1 MQSPFATR
9 PCHLHLSPRTPAA
22 IEASQLPTVFI
33 VEPEPSLRT
42 TLAQTI
48 ARAGW
53 RAVAAATA
61 EEFLARPRVIA
72 AGCLLV
78 EQDLSDMSGLE
89 LQERIAE
96 RKEMPVIFMTGR
108 SDIRTTVR
116 AMKAGALDFLV
127 KPLRE
132 EALLRSLSQAIELS
146 AAGLEE
152 AARLHDLNQCF
163 QELSRRER
171 EVLQLVTAGR
181 LNKQVGFDLGIS
193 EITVKA
199 HRGSLM
205 RKMRAESLAELV
217 GMVSDLSCG
226 FEGRH
231 AHTLRM
237 ASRRGAQVRGC
248 A

>member
-1 MQSPFATR
+1 MQTAFAAG
-9 PCHLHLSPRTPAA
+9 PCHLSARTPPAF
-22 IEASQLPTVFI
+22 EASQRPTVFI
-33 VEPEPSLRT
+33 VEPEPSLRAA
-42 TLAQTI
+42 LGQTV
-48 ARAGW
+48 AMAGW
-53 RAVAAATA
+53 RPVVAANA

-78 EQDLSDMSGLE
+78 EQDLSDMGGLD

-96 RKEMPVIFMTGR
+96 RKEMPVVFMTGR

-116 AMKAGALDFLV
+116 AMKAGAFDFLV

-132 EALLRSLSQAIELS
+132 ETLLRSLGLAIEVS
-146 AAGLEE
+146 AAGLQE
-152 AARLHDLNQCF
+152 AVRLHDLNQCF

-171 EVLQLVTAGR
+171 EVLQLVTAGC

-205 RKMRAESLAELV
+205 RKMRAGSLAELV
-217 GMVSDLSCG
+217 GMVSDLCCG
-226 FEGRH
+226 FESRQAQAPHVVGRH
-231 AHTLRM
+231 A
-237 ASRRGAQVRGC
+237 AQARSC

>member
-1 MQSPFATR
+1 MQTAFAAR
-9 PCHLHLSPRTPAA
+9 PCHLLAKAPTA
-22 IEASQLPTVFI
+22 IEASQPPTVFI
-33 VEPEPSLRT
+33 VEPEPSVRAA
-42 TLAQTI
+42 LAQTI
-48 ARAGW
+48 AKAAW
-53 RAVAAATA
+53 RPVVAATA

-78 EQDLSDMSGLE
+78 EQDLSDMGGLE

-96 RKEMPVIFMTGR
+96 RKEMPVVFMTGR

-116 AMKAGALDFLV
+116 AMKAGAFDFLV
-127 KPLRE
+127 KPLHE
-132 EALLRSLSQAIELS
+132 EALLRSLGLAIERS
-146 AAGLEE
+146 AAGLQE

-171 EVLQLVTAGR
+171 EVLQLVTAGC

-205 RKMRAESLAELV
+205 RKMRAGSLAELV

-226 FEGRH
+226 FGSRQAHAPRMVERH
-231 AHTLRM
+231 A
-237 ASRRGAQVRGC
+237 AQARGC